1 MIINEE
7 GMIKVE
13 IGTVLGVGGIIG
25 VLARTII
32 DVVMIEVTGLTVG
45 MISILGMMIGLMLN
59 GIQAFGIAIGI
70 QVGGNQSEEA
80 TSVDRIELTTI
91 KML

>member
-59 GIQAFGIAIGI
+59 GIQVFGIAIGI

>member
-7 GMIKVE
+7 GMIKAEIETVSGVE
-13 IGTVLGVGGIIG
+13 EITG
-25 VLARTII
+25 VLERTII
-32 DVVMIEVTGLTVG
+32 DGVMIEATELTVG
-45 MISILGMMIGLMLN
+45 MINILGMMIGLMLN
-59 GIQAFGIAIGI
+59 GIQAFGIAIAI
-70 QVGGNQSEEA
+70 RVGGNQSEEA

>member
-7 GMIKVE
+7 GMIKAEIETVSGVE
-13 IGTVLGVGGIIG
+13 EITG
-25 VLARTII
+25 VLERTII
-32 DVVMIEVTGLTVG
+32 DGVMIEATELTVG
-45 MISILGMMIGLMLN
+45 MINILGMMIGLMLN

>member
-7 GMIKVE
+7 GMIKAEIETVSGVE
-13 IGTVLGVGGIIG
+13 EITG
-25 VLARTII
+25 VLERTII
-32 DVVMIEVTGLTVG
+32 DGVMIEATELTVG
-45 MISILGMMIGLMLN
+45 VISILGMMIGLMLN
-59 GIQAFGIAIGI
+59 GIQAFGIAIAI
-70 QVGGNQSEEA
+70 RVGGNQSEEA